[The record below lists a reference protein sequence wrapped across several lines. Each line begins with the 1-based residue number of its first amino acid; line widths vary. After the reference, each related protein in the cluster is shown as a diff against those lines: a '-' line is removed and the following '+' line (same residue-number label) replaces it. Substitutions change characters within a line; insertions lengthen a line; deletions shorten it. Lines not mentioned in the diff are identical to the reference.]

1 MARRSKRD
9 DVVVVGAGVHP
20 LRDAYHL
27 MLAASWPSILTAIG
41 GGFLALNALFALGFL
56 WTGGVAGVRPG
67 SFSDAF
73 FFSVQTMGTI
83 GYGAMYPTST
93 AANVLVVAES
103 VVGLIVTA
111 LATGIVFSRFSRTTG
126 ELLFSRH
133 ACIGPMDGIPTLT
146 FRVGNDRASTIFEAR
161 VSVTVI
167 RTERTQE
174 GQVFYRMYDLELVR
188 DHSQALARSFT
199 VMHRITGK
207 SPLFDATPESC
218 DRDEVEI
225 MISVV
230 GTDDT
235 SLQPVHARR
244 RYVMSDVLWGAR
256 LADILS
262 ELPDGT
268 IELDLRKFHD
278 TVPTKPT
285 ASFPYPK

>member
-1 MARRSKRD
+1 MAKRVRD
-9 DVVVVGAGVHP
+9 DVVIVGAGVHP

-27 MLAASWPSILTAIG
+27 MLSASWASILAAIG

-56 WTGGVAGVRPG
+56 WTDGIAGARPH
-67 SFSDAF
+67 SFADAF

-93 AANVLVVAES
+93 AANVLVVTES

-111 LATGIVFSRFSRTTG
+111 LATGMVFSRFSRTTG

-133 ACIGPMDGIPTLT
+133 ACIGPMNGVPTLT
-146 FRVGNDRASTIFEAR
+146 FRVGNDRSSTIFEAR
-161 VSVTVI
+161 VALTMF
-167 RTERTQE
+167 RTERMQE
-174 GQVFYRMYDLELVR
+174 GQVFYRMYDLALVR

-199 VMHRITGK
+199 VMHRIDEK
-207 SPLFDATPESC
+207 SPLFGATPESC
-218 DRDEVEI
+218 ERDEIEI

-244 RYVMSDVLWGAR
+244 RYQMSDVLWGAR
-256 LADILS
+256 LDDILS
-262 ELPDGT
+262 EKPDGT
-268 IELDLRKFHD
+268 IQLDLRKFHD